1 MKRKIILDIVMGII
15 MICLM
20 NLSFT
25 GIKVHEILGIVVLF
39 LFIFHKILNF
49 KWIKSITINLFK
61 KGIKTKTKIMYAVDI
76 ILLILVILNVIT
88 GILISTCILTNIT
101 TNNANG
107 DGEF

>member
-1 MKRKIILDIVMGII
+1 
-15 MICLM
+15 M

-39 LFIFHKILNF
+39 LFIFYKILNF